1 MTSIATGRIQ
11 PTGAAARAGKWLA
24 AGALMLAC
32 AGARAD
38 GVADLRAALGRLAAG
53 APVKATLEIRSWH
66 RNGQGKDAEEDQGS
80 IGMQIEDGP
89 RGLALTYPRELLARV
104 EAEQRARARDANS
117 KTPLLAALREADP
130 GELLSLVSAAP
141 RLARLLERAVF
152 KGERADNVAGKAAR
166 LLTFAIPMSTL
177 SERER
182 KYAKKMESTFEIWI
196 GADGTP
202 MASRARQKISGRA
215 FVVVS
220 FESSN
225 SEDCVYTVAG
235 ERLLTL
241 RRDVHDAASGA
252 GEASEAKS
260 TSILQL
266 LP

>member
-1 MTSIATGRIQ
+1 M
-11 PTGAAARAGKWLA
+11 AAV
-24 AGALMLAC
+24 ALMLSC
-32 AGARAD
+32 ASARAD
-38 GVADLRAALGRLAAG
+38 GVADLKAALARLTAAT
-53 APVKATLEIRSWH
+53 PVKATLDMRTWH

-80 IGMQIEDGP
+80 IGMQIEDGA
-89 RGLALTYPRELLARV
+89 RGLVLAYPRELLARV

-130 GELLSLVSAAP
+130 GELLPLVSAAP
-141 RLARLLERAVF
+141 RIARLLERAVF
-152 KGERADNVAGKAAR
+152 RGERADNVAGKQAR
-166 LLTFAIPMSTL
+166 LLTFAIPMTTL

-225 SEDCVYTVAG
+225 SEDCVYSLVG
-235 ERLLTL
+235 ERLVVL
-241 RRDVHDAASGA
+241 RREVHYAASGA
-252 GEASEAKS
+252 GES
-260 TSILQL
+260 TEGKNTSTLQL

>member
-1 MTSIATGRIQ
+1 MKSTATSPAQ
-11 PTGAAARAGKWLA
+11 AAGAGARAGNWVIA
-24 AGALMLAC
+24 AALMLAC

-38 GVADLRAALGRLAAG
+38 GVADLKAALARLTPA

-80 IGMQIEDGP
+80 ISMQIEDGP
-89 RGLALTYPRELLARV
+89 RGLVLSYPRELLARV

-117 KTPLLAALREADP
+117 KTPLLAVLREADP
-130 GELLSLVSAAP
+130 GELLPMVSAAP

-152 KGERADNVAGKAAR
+152 KSERADNVAGKAAR
-166 LLTFAIPMSTL
+166 LLTFSIPMSTL

-182 KYAKKMESTFEIWI
+182 KYARKMESTVEIWI

-225 SEDCVYTVAG
+225 SEDCVYTLAG

-241 RRDVHDAASGA
+241 RRDLHYAASGA
-252 GEASEAKS
+252 GEGSEGKS
-260 TSILQL
+260 TSTLQL